1 MVEAELKSSEAASDK
16 IVTFR
21 PAFVESIFTN
31 RKEGQKMSKIRCKSL
46 HWLAAYLL
54 GLV

>member
-1 MVEAELKSSEAASDK
+1 MVEAELKSSEAASNR

-21 PAFVESIFTN
+21 PASVESIFTN
-31 RKEGQKMSKIRCKSL
+31 RKEGQKMSKEKLQISPV
-46 HWLAAYLL
+46 AAYLL